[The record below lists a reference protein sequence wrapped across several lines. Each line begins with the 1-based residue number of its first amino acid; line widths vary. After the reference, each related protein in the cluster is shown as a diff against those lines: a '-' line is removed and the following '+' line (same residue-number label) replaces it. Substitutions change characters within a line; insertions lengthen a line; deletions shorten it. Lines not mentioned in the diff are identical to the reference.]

1 MTFGSCKTNFAFLI
15 PDFVYQRDKPI
26 FFSNL
31 SVNLVCLFFYSP
43 SVHGNWASWA
53 SWGSCTVTCGGG
65 TKDRSRTCTNPA
77 PQYLGNDC
85 VGSGADRTD
94 CNTHHCP
101 SKLTAV
107 FGEISPR
114 RFKQTHRGKSRR

>member
-1 MTFGSCKTNFAFLI
+1 MVLVKQTCKTTSFCVPTRQTDL
-15 PDFVYQRDKPI
+15 
-26 FFSNL
+26 FSNL
-31 SVNLVCLFFYSP
+31 SVNLVWFFYSP

-114 RFKQTHRGKSRR
+114 RFKQTHRGISRR